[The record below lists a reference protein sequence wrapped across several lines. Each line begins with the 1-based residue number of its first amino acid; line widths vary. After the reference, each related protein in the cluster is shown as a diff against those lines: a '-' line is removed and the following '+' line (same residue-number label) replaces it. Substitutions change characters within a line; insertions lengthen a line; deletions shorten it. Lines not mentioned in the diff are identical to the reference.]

1 MFIIKKDINDKLS
14 KLDSKSDNLDLNKV
28 YEVKYNDNKGVTKR
42 YRFLKI
48 FVEDKENNSRINLA
62 IPLIFF
68 PFAIFFK
75 DNPNVIDINTKD
87 SIVKIYLD

>member
-1 MFIIKKDINDKLS
+1 MFIIKKNTNDKLS
-14 KLDSKSDNLDLNKV
+14 NLDSKSNDSNLNKV
-28 YEVKYNDNKGVTKR
+28 YEVKYNDNKAVKKR

-48 FVEDKENNSRINLA
+48 FVEDKEDNSKINLA

-75 DNPNVIDINTKD
+75 DNPNIIDIDSKD
-87 SIVKIYLD
+87 SSVKIYLD

>member
-1 MFIIKKDINDKLS
+1 MFIIKKDTDDKLS
-14 KLDSKSDNLDLNKV
+14 KLDSKSNDLALNKV
-28 YEVKYNDNKGVTKR
+28 YEVKCNDNKAVKKR

-48 FVEDKENNSRINLA
+48 FVEDKEDNSKINLA

-75 DNPNVIDINTKD
+75 DNPNIIDIDTKD

>member
-1 MFIIKKDINDKLS
+1 MFIIKKNTNYKLS
-14 KLDSKSDNLDLNKV
+14 NLDSKSNDLALNKV
-28 YEVKYNDNKGVTKR
+28 YEVKDNDNKVVKKR

-48 FVEDKENNSRINLA
+48 FVEDKEDNSKINLA

-75 DNPNVIDINTKD
+75 DNPNIIDIDTKD